1 MERPVSVFLRKCYK
15 AGTYI
20 WKIGQEPLKFP
31 DTIPVAGS
39 SFYVRNR
46 IWTLR
51 CIIFIKTM
59 YMYRYLLV
67 ICCMAFGSS
76 LLANPANQVTDSTLY
91 REIRKADSLLFDAMN
106 RQDLET
112 GMSFFDKD
120 LEFYHDKGG
129 LDNYAQTKV
138 KLAAL
143 FQNNRNNNFRRILVA
158 GSLEVYPI
166 PGYGAI
172 ESCLHRFCH
181 LENGK
186 DDCGTFKNVM
196 VWKKTDQG
204 WKVTR
209 VLSYDH

>member
-1 MERPVSVFLRKCYK
+1 
-15 AGTYI
+15 
-20 WKIGQEPLKFP
+20 
-31 DTIPVAGS
+31 
-39 SFYVRNR
+39 
-46 IWTLR
+46 
-51 CIIFIKTM
+51 
-59 YMYRYLLV
+59 MYRCLITGFL
-67 ICCMAFGSS
+67 IGILSFTATG
-76 LLANPANQVTDSTLY
+76 ATRPIADSTLY
-91 REIRKADSLLFDAMN
+91 REIRKADSLMFDAMN
-106 RQDLET
+106 RQDIET
-112 GMSFFDKD
+112 CMSFFDKS

-129 LDNYAQTKV
+129 LDNYEQTKV
-138 KLAAL
+138 KLATL
-143 FQNNRNNNFRRILVA
+143 FQNNRNNNFRRTLVA

-196 VWKKTDQG
+196 VWKKTDIG